1 MENSKTEDLFTA
13 QEFWK
18 DFDSIKNSSGLLS
31 DEFFSREKV
40 FLYDTIGS
48 TNTELLNQLNE
59 QVYSKGNS
67 LLCESDGVSALTK
80 EGLCFHKRLLA
91 AAEQTAGRGRM
102 GRKFYSPSKSGIYFS
117 FAYVPSA
124 GVKDPYLY
132 TITSVVGV
140 CRAIRKIFGIQCS
153 IKWVNDI
160 YIEQKKICGILT
172 EGITNPKTGRLECAV
187 VGIGINILA
196 DENLPDE
203 LKDKAGGILGGNK
216 ASPAS
221 RTKLLA
227 ACMCEILKSLDSNE
241 NIMEEYKSLSMLTGR
256 SVRVSPTIGDE
267 SRAYTATV
275 LGISDSAA
283 LIVQKEDGSK
293 QELSTGEVSLK
304 LN

>member
-1 MENSKTEDLFTA
+1 MENPKTEDLFTA

-18 DFDSIKNSSGLLS
+18 DFDSIKNSSGALS
-31 DEFFSREKV
+31 DGLFSREKV

-48 TNTELLNQLNE
+48 TNTELLKQLNE

-67 LLCESDGVSALTK
+67 LLCESDGVSTLTK

-102 GRKFYSPSKSGIYFS
+102 GRKFYSPTKSGIYFS
-117 FAYVPSA
+117 FAYVPNA

-140 CRAIRKIFGIQCS
+140 CRAIRKVFGIQCS

-160 YIEQKKICGILT
+160 YLGQKKICGILT
-172 EGITNPKTGRLECAV
+172 EGITNPKSGKLECAV

-203 LKDKAGGILGGNK
+203 LKDKAGGILDGK
-216 ASPAS
+216 KESQAS

-227 ACMCEILKSLDSNE
+227 ACIYEILKSLDSHE
-241 NIMEEYKSLSMLTGR
+241 NIMEEYKSHSMLTGR
-256 SVRVSPTIGDE
+256 TVRVSPTIGDKSSE
-267 SRAYTATV
+267 YTATV

-283 LIVQKEDGSK
+283 LIVQKEDGS
-293 QELSTGEVSLK
+293 QAQLSTGEVSLK
-304 LN
+304 MN

>member
-1 MENSKTEDLFTA
+1 MQDANTEDLFTA
-13 QEFWK
+13 NEFWK
-18 DFDSIKNSSGLLS
+18 EFTSLNDSSALLS
-31 DEFFSREKV
+31 RDKV

-48 TNTELLNQLNE
+48 TNTELLKKLNE
-59 QVYSKGNS
+59 EIYSCGKS
-67 LLCESDGVSALTK
+67 LLCESGNDSSLASQLTK

-117 FAYVPSA
+117 FAYVPNA

-172 EGITNPKTGRLECAV
+172 EGITNPKSGRLECAV

-203 LKDKAGGILGGNK
+203 LKDKAGGILDGKK
-216 ASPAS
+216 ASSAS

-227 ACMCEILKSLDSNE
+227 ACMYEILKSLDSNE